1 MKLFNCMKKRILTIA
16 TIALTSFAIPAMAW
30 QGDIVVKTPKT
41 SIVMHANEGG
51 QLLMDYYGP
60 RLNDSEV
67 KQLSA
72 SGSAFNTLA
81 YPAFGENDMLA
92 LPAMQVLH
100 ADGNWTLYPTV
111 DNVTTRQEGNATVT
125 TITMTDKKYPVT
137 LKVFY
142 KAYST
147 VDMIETWTEISHREK
162 KAVTLKRYDSGHLAI
177 PQGNLYMVHMHGNW
191 SAETTP
197 TVEPIN
203 PGLKVVRNSDGVR
216 NAHNDAPEMMIALDG
231 KPQENSGRVIGAA
244 LCWSGNYE
252 LRVNNSGDN
261 RYAHFYAGIDPQT
274 TEYILEPRE
283 VFTTP
288 VMAFTLSDEGMGG
301 VSRNFHRWARYEGWL
316 NQGDQVRKILLNS
329 WEGVV
334 FNVNEEGM
342 FNMMDDIKE
351 MGGELFVMDD
361 GWFGDKYQRNND
373 SSTLGDWMVDRKKL
387 PNGVATLVRK
397 AKSLGIEFGIW
408 IEPESANTQ
417 SELFEKHPDW
427 VLREKNRDLK
437 LGRGGTQ
444 LLLDLCNPKVQDF
457 VFHVVDDLMTEN
469 PDIYYMKWDANCSLQ
484 NFGSSYLPANKQSHL
499 YIEYHRGLIKTLQ
512 RIRAKYPK
520 LVIQDCSSGGGRV
533 NYGLLPYFEEFW
545 TSDNNDPYQRVFI
558 QWGTSYFFPSN
569 AMGQHI
575 AHSPYW
581 NTGRTT
587 PIKFRTD
594 VAMSGRLGIELQPRN
609 MTDEERE
616 QCRRAIADY
625 KPLRDVIQ
633 LGNLYRLIS
642 PYDNQGIASLMYTN
656 DAKTKAVL
664 FGYRLQFLYNQPV
677 PRVRLAGLNPDANY
691 RISELNVRVGQQPT
705 ALDGKTMSGRLLMEN
720 GIELPLDK
728 DYYSCIYRLVAE

>member
-1 MKLFNCMKKRILTIA
+1 
-16 TIALTSFAIPAMAW
+16 MAW

-111 DNVTTRQEGNATVT
+111 DNVSTSAEGNATVT

-137 LKVFY
+137 LKIFY
-142 KAYST
+142 KAYNNL
-147 VDMIETWTEISHREK
+147 DMIETWTEIQHSEK
-162 KAVTLKRYDSGHLAI
+162 KAITLKRYDSGHLVMR
-177 PQGNLYMVHMHGNW
+177 QGNLWFTHMHGDW
-191 SAETTP
+191 SAETWP
-197 TVEPIN
+197 VEEPLTVGEQII
-203 PGLKVVRNSDGVR
+203 RNSDGAR
-216 NAHNDAPEMMIALDG
+216 NAHCDAPEVMFSLDG
-231 KPQENSGRVIGAA
+231 KPQENTGRVIGAA

-252 LRVNNSGDN
+252 LRVNTTGNKLH
-261 RYAHFYAGIDPQT
+261 HFYAGIDPQT

-288 VMAFTLSDEGMGG
+288 KLAITMSDEGMGG
-301 VSRNFHRWARYEGWL
+301 VSRNFHRWARHEGWL
-316 NQGDQVRKILLNS
+316 HQGDKTRKILLNS
-329 WEGVV
+329 WEGVY
-334 FNVNEEGM
+334 F
-342 FNMMDDIKE
+342 DIKE
-351 MGGELFVMDD
+351 DGMFQMMEEIKDMGGELFVMDD
-361 GWFGDKYQRNND
+361 GWFGDKYQRND
-373 SSTLGDWMVDRKKL
+373 DTTTLGDWMVDKKKL
-387 PNGVATLVRK
+387 PNGIATLVQK
-397 AKSLGIEFGIW
+397 AKSLGIDFGIW
-408 IEPESANTQ
+408 IEPESSNTK
-417 SELFEKHPDW
+417 SEFFEKHPDW
-427 VLREKNRDLK
+427 VLQEKGRNLK

-444 LLLDLCNPKVQDF
+444 MLLDMCNPKVQDF
-457 VFHVVDDLMTEN
+457 VFGIVDNLMTKN
-469 PDIYYMKWDANCSLQ
+469 PDIAYIKWDANCSLQ
-484 NFGSSYLPANKQSHL
+484 NFGSAYLPANKQSHL

-512 RIRAKYPK
+512 RIRAKYPN

-569 AMGQHI
+569 AMAQHI
-575 AHSPYW
+575 GHSPYW

-594 VAMSGRLGIELQPRN
+594 VAMSGRLGIELQPSK
-609 MTDEERE
+609 MSGEERE
-616 QCRRAIADY
+616 QCRRAINDY
-625 KPLRDVIQ
+625 KGIRDIVQ
-633 LGNLYRLIS
+633 LGNLYRLVS
-642 PYDNQGIASLMYTN
+642 PYDNKGLASLMFTN
-656 DAKTKAVL
+656 DQKSEAVL